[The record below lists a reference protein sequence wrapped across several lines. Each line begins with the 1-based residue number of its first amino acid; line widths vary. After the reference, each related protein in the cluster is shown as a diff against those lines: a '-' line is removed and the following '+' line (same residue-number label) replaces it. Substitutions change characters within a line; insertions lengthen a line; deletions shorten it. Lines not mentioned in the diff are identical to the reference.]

1 MVVALDKL
9 QGRIGGTGMMK
20 KAIAIALI
28 GVVAAIVGLPPVFG
42 TLTESQFNRRI
53 AEINANGVWSL
64 EVTAFERGWSDTMAT
79 IDVSLSS
86 DVIER
91 FQPAVGVPGPT
102 PAFAALLDSNPTVL
116 VDVNHGPVI
125 LRGGPYVGIARV
137 TARPDSAEPDT
148 AALEELLGV
157 PYLFEFNG
165 RSGLVGGLRFVTD
178 VPAIDYADGSSE
190 TVFSGT
196 RIAGHL
202 NGDELLLDFN
212 VDSLAWSNPLVAI
225 SFDAI
230 SFDGDTRILPRQ
242 QWLGAVEL
250 SIGQLL
256 VANRTAGSQAV
267 FEAEN
272 VTLRSRGDRIGD
284 GPLTTGTLTYA
295 TDSIRAGGR
304 FQFADS
310 EIVVGFD
317 RLDAAAFADYLEAV
331 ASFPERED
339 PGADPA
345 TVLLPII
352 RQLLAPEP
360 TLSIDPI
367 GFSMDGES
375 FRASVNV
382 RTHPE
387 ALPDTP
393 ASATLD
399 PAFLRTVVS
408 LVAEAAASRTLAHRL
423 AAEIVKSQ
431 LAADPAGG
439 GGFPGDVDAMAEAQA
454 ELMLGAMVAQGF
466 LVQEDDEYRV
476 ALEVENGEVRLNGTP
491 IPFLS
496 LP

>member
-1 MVVALDKL
+1 
-9 QGRIGGTGMMK
+9 MK

-42 TLTESQFNRRI
+42 TITESQFHRRI

-86 DVIER
+86 EAIER
-91 FQPAVGVPGPT
+91 FQPVAGAPDPT
-102 PAFAALLDSNPTVL
+102 PAFAALLDRTLTVL

-137 TARPDSAEPDT
+137 TAHPDSAQPDIEE
-148 AALEELLGV
+148 LEELLGV
-157 PYLFEFNG
+157 PYLFELNG
-165 RSGLVGGLRFVTD
+165 RSGLLGGLRFNTD

-196 RIAGHL
+196 RITGRL

-230 SFDGDTRILPRQ
+230 SFDGDTQILPRQ
-242 QWLGAVEL
+242 QWLGTVEL
-250 SIGQLL
+250 SIGQVL
-256 VANRTAGSQAV
+256 VANRTAGSDAV

-272 VTLRSRGDRIGD
+272 VTLRSTGGRIGD

-295 TDSIRAGGR
+295 TDSISAGGR
-304 FQFADS
+304 FQFADT
-310 EIVVGFD
+310 EIVIAFD
-317 RLDAAAFADYLEAV
+317 RLDAEAFADYLEAV
-331 ASFPERED
+331 AALPERED
-339 PGADPA
+339 QGVDPA
-345 TVLLPII
+345 TVLTPII

-360 TLSIDPI
+360 TLSVDPI
-367 GFSMDGES
+367 GFSIDGES
-375 FRASVNV
+375 FRASVHL

-387 ALPDTP
+387 ALPDAA

-399 PAFLRTVVS
+399 PVFLRAAVS
-408 LVAEAAASRTLAHRL
+408 LVAEAAASRTLAHRI

-431 LAADPAGG
+431 LAANPAGG
-439 GGFPGDVDAMAEAQA
+439 DGFPGDADAMAEAQA

-466 LVQEDDEYRV
+466 LVEEDDDYRV
-476 ALEVENGEVRLNGTP
+476 TLEVENGEVRLNGNP
-491 IPFLS
+491 VPFLS